1 MNVFYVTTRKT
12 DWILAEKHVS
22 RELNN
27 IGLRVFSSTNV
38 HCSYIHLLVSAQA
51 LTGFSTACYY
61 DYVFSNLL
69 IKSAVITFIGK
80 KIMLIYTT
88 QMTDIM

>member
-1 MNVFYVTTRKT
+1 
-12 DWILAEKHVS
+12 
-22 RELNN
+22 
-27 IGLRVFSSTNV
+27 V